1 MKRLFGIIVWLFVI
15 GCEDTRL
22 PDCGEC
28 VLDIY
33 SSDLQVSDD
42 GSYILEYNQD
52 LAQTYTMLDAT
63 TDCGWSQHLLWDTNY
78 QYQINTDWVSLVNPA
93 SMTDEDGNAH
103 IVFAAWENFIDY
115 TVTVYCGYTDDCGV
129 HHLDSLK
136 IGIVDNE

>member
-1 MKRLFGIIVWLFVI
+1 MKRLFLILGILVI
-15 GCEDTRL
+15 GCSDFNPIASEDC
-22 PDCGEC
+22 DCS
-28 VLDIY
+28 LDISSTLPY
-33 SSDLQVSDD
+33 SN
-42 GSYILEYNQD
+42 GSYKLEYNEN
-52 LAQTYTMLDAT
+52 LAQTYTVLDAT
-63 TDCGWSQHLLWDTNY
+63 TECGWSQHLLWDTNY